1 VFLIRIMD
9 IHLFITIL
17 VTLIRIE
24 VRNAPILPDV
34 IIVQEKYAMLGRSD
48 PEYHLVSEVFAF
60 IF

>member
-1 VFLIRIMD
+1 MD
-9 IHLFITIL
+9 IHLLTTIL
-17 VTLIRIE
+17 VPLIRIE